1 MIQPIATIT
10 DFPTTMIN
18 DWIFDLD
25 NTIYP
30 ARTNLFLRVAAR
42 ITEFVANHYSVPHD
56 EARVIQKDLFHRY
69 GTTMRGMMTE
79 EAICP
84 DTYLNFVHDI
94 DLSKLKKNSVLF
106 KKIKNLPG
114 SKIIYTN
121 GEKNYAEKVLKSLGV
136 SNLFK
141 SIWDI
146 KKSKFIPKPEISPL
160 KNLLSTNK
168 IDNSSCVYFE
178 DIEKNLRPAHQL
190 GITTVHITDKNPT
203 IKKSYVDFRF
213 KTIISA
219 LDMIN
224 KNF

>member
-1 MIQPIATIT
+1 MNVEV
-10 DFPTTMIN
+10 FKEKKV
-18 DWIFDLD
+18 WLFDLD
-25 NTIYP
+25 NTIYSP
-30 ARTNLFLRVAAR
+30 NTKIFDQIDQRMKLFISKKLSISENDAF
-42 ITEFVANHYSVPHD
+42 IL
-56 EARVIQKDLFHRY
+56 QKKFYHKY
-69 GTTMRGMMTE
+69 GTTLYGLMKNYE
-79 EAICP
+79 LDP
-84 DTYLNFVHDI
+84 DEFLNFVHDI
-94 DLSKLKKNSVLF
+94 DLSKLKKNSILF
-106 KKIKNLPG
+106 KKINNLPG

-121 GEKNYAEKVLKSLGV
+121 GEKNYAEKVLKSLGI

-146 KKSKFIPKPEISPL
+146 KKSKFIPKPEMSPL

-178 DIEKNLRPAHQL
+178 DIEKNLRPAHKL